1 MNYKKVENSAKLK
14 ARKRSVYGPSGGA
27 GGIRTHVPLRTNGFQ
42 DRLVMTTSIQLHVS
56 FIQLYVTRNKMFW
69 GHIWGHIRG
78 FLHWTSPQSA
88 YFIGILSISTNE
100 VNRISRPPRYDRFDT
115 APYIYSVFI
124 LKHVCKKNVQEMQET

>member
-56 FIQLYVTRNKMFW
+56 FIQLYVTLNISSGGTF
-69 GHIWGHIRG
+69 GG
-78 FLHWTSPQSA
+78 TSKISSTGRA
-88 YFIGILSISTNE
+88 RKVLILL
-100 VNRISRPPRYDRFDT
+100 
-115 APYIYSVFI
+115 VFYR
-124 LKHVCKKNVQEMQET
+124 